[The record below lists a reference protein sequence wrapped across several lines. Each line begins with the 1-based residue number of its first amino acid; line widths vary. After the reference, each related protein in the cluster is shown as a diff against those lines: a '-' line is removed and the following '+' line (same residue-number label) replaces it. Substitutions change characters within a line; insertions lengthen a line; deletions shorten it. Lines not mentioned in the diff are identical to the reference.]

1 MIKSGCGT
9 FFVENAFATV
19 PTIFSCETRS
29 RQIGAVIT
37 WNRVSGLRERNEQSV
52 VTVIEPVLLIVH
64 VHLNQSIVAY
74 VNL

>member
-9 FFVENAFATV
+9 FFAENAFATV
-19 PTIFSCETRS
+19 STIFSCETRS
-29 RQIGAVIT
+29 RQIGAVFT
-37 WNRVSGLRERNEQSV
+37 RNRVNGLTERNEQSV

-64 VHLNQSIVAY
+64 VHLNQLIVAY